1 MCSFEL
7 LNSSPLPHLTEKN
20 KEKSRTCNI
29 TNKLLHTYMN
39 YVKKKTQIKY
49 LL

>member
-29 TNKLLHTYMN
+29 TNKLLHTYI
-39 YVKKKTQIKY
+39 YELCKKENTN
-49 LL
+49 